1 MYLLVNELSFKAQAN
16 ELMNSHQLMNDLI
29 SVIRSL
35 RPIRGGDPIRTSM
48 TLWKKSFFMDIV

>member
-1 MYLLVNELSFKAQAN
+1 MYLLVNELSFQAQAN

-35 RPIRGGDPIRTSM
+35 RPIRGGRSDPDFNDSM
-48 TLWKKSFFMDIV
+48 GKRAFSWI

>member
-1 MYLLVNELSFKAQAN
+1 MYLLVNELSFQAQAN

-35 RPIRGGDPIRTSM
+35 RPIRGEIRSG
-48 TLWKKSFFMDIV
+48 LQ